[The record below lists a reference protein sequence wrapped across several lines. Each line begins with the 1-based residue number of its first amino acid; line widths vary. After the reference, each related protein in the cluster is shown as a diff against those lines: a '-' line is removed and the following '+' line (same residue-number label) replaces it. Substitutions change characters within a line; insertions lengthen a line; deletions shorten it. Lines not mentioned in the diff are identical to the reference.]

1 MAISNQQSHVS
12 SATVTGVFALLNRP
26 EAKGRKYFF
35 LIQLIAEIWGN
46 EIWHNLELKACTTIT
61 LCKWKNST
69 KCLSEEV
76 TRFSMWCG

>member
-1 MAISNQQSHVS
+1 MASSSQQSYVS

-35 LIQLIAEIWGN
+35 FKKIQLIAEIWGN

-61 LCKWKNST
+61 LCKWKIQQSA
-69 KCLSEEV
+69 SV
-76 TRFSMWCG
+76 RR